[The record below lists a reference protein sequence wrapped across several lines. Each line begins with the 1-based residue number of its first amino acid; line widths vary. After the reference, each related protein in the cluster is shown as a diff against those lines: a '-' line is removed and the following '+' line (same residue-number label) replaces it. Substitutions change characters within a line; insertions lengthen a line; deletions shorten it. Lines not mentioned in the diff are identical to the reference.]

1 MVCSA
6 AEERKREKKREEAV
20 TTGISKFFCI
30 ANYRTAPHQE
40 GYLEGLGGGGIGGE
54 CTFAQSSA
62 VLWGEAGLSI
72 LSTLS
77 KRTGGNTILATVGQV
92 TPSPAL
98 HD

>member
-1 MVCSA
+1 MLQKK
-6 AEERKREKKREEAV
+6 ERGRKRERRAV